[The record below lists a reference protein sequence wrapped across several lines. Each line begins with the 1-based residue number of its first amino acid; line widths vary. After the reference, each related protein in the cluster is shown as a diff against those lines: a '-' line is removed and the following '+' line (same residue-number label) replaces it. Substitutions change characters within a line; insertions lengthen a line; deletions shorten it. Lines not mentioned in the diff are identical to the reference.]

1 MPNRVCAKNAII
13 NLLMHVHNNAWITN
27 LLWRILTIYF
37 MMIVELDGGHMN
49 WGDGLC
55 GLKVGKNKKKWART
69 KFEAT
74 KKCTITNAL
83 IVRIWR
89 WLVIDGVKH

>member
-1 MPNRVCAKNAII
+1 MKMHYNKSCMLNRVCAKNVII

-27 LLWRILTIYF
+27 LVWRILTIDF

-49 WGDGLC
+49 WGDGMC
-55 GLKVGKNKKKWART
+55 GLKVGKNKKQWARK

-74 KKCTITNAL
+74 ENVQL
-83 IVRIWR
+83 PM
-89 WLVIDGVKH
+89 H